1 MTLAKCAFD
10 RSETISNPLNSYPL
24 ETTLTLIRTRWKT
37 LSDEGLFNSY
47 PTEKNL
53 SLIRTSWK
61 NRTACAPRKS
71 KFPFNINPYN
81 FKTTPNEKKSLIR
94 TWRKRILHWVEIYLH
109 STENQGFEI
118 RTWWKEC
125 SARVGHKFKFLFD
138 FNEKLQ
144 FRLITREN
152 QLIRTPW
159 KRILHRVEMNS
170 YSMENFLGL
179 IRTPRNLIRTWWK
192 REVDFTKESAFFAL
206 PINTSLY
213 ISKGNE

>member
-10 RSETISNPLNSYPL
+10 RSETNAYPLNSYPL
-24 ETTLTLIRTRWKT
+24 ETTLTLIRTRWKI
-37 LSDEGLFNSY
+37 LSDQGLCNSY

-61 NRTACAPRKS
+61 NRTAFASGKR
-71 KFPFNINPYN
+71 KFPFNINTHN
-81 FKTTPNEKKSLIR
+81 FKSGRRAKNPLIR
-94 TWRKRILHWVEIYLH
+94 TWRKRILHRVEIYLH
-109 STENQGFEI
+109 STEKRVFEI
-118 RTWWKEC
+118 RTWRKE
-125 SARVGHKFKFLFD
+125 SSTRVGHKLKFLFD
-138 FNEKLQ
+138 FNAKLP

-152 QLIRTPW
+152 RLIRTPW

-192 REVDFTKESAFFAL
+192 REVDFIQESAFFGL